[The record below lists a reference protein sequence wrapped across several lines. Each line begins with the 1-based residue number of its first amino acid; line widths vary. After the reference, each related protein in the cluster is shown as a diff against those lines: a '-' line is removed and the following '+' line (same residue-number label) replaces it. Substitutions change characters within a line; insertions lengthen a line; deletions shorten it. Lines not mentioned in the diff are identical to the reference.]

1 MANLLTGDFE
11 AVVQIS
17 MRQIN
22 GLLASL
28 HQNGADENAT
38 LKLPHSSGF
47 LIGHDRPDFADQVR
61 ADLSEWVRSFQTA
74 SPSGGVQDFREH
86 LTEFAP
92 PGVAKLMQD
101 ALAEVGGV
109 LAPPDATPATVRG
122 TARVQFASPT
132 VSLPDGSTAEV
143 TIHAGIRAHYQPDP
157 GTEGLPEP
165 IHGEVEATY
174 EVRVV
179 MNPRDHRRPI
189 RRQLHIQPS
198 SQDSKIRF
206 VAAQGTGLS
215 AAAVEQISL
224 QVRKALREG
233 LTMLPVDL
241 LPGFPF
247 SQFKAVGSGLPSPF
261 PNPFPGQHALALPLQ
276 LSGAASPAGGV
287 QSLSH
292 AFVGSSGFGFAVSN
306 DYVTTMLHVS
316 AIKAAIA
323 ARHITLTVDLGFTSV
338 SATYSFRFSVGPALN
353 WRVGAIDIHGRIE
366 LETGTTLAPNGFVEF
381 TQTVTL
387 ELNPSTQIISLKAVG
402 DPSVDESW
410 FIPHN
415 TVLNIV
421 KSETNHALTSS
432 AGPVNTAFADAR
444 TKLVSGLRAFDPS
457 LSAHYTG
464 VAITPDG
471 IIVRGEMSGSG
482 PRRAAVIDIAE
493 TNGRQAFTAHKSWIP
508 GGRIDR
514 LIWSWVEHT
523 GHVPT
528 VWSGVVKTF
537 VDEHQFIFAK
547 PPGITELGSVCLRIE
562 GTQTLADGQVVG
574 AAGGTTCHLP
584 DFGELLDSPSWWSP
598 ITLPIWT
605 PGAGPDSVLREHVAG
620 HISVQASAPHS
631 GDPGHNTLVCFPDWK
646 SAKPLEMLGRA
657 VSAMRRKRFSLVV
670 VVVLPPGAFDSRRRE
685 VEARLASVGERFP
698 AMLLPTE
705 DHEGGWSKAFDVAK
719 TPSVYLVNARRQFVW
734 KHEGEADSK
743 LLAAALDEH
752 LTPAAAPRSRPL
764 RLDVSAGAPAPD
776 AIFQD
781 HQGDGFALHRMRGE
795 EVLLNF
801 WQAWS
806 APCIKELVRLQAL
819 QSPDDR
825 PVPRVIAFHGGP
837 DGKVLDKIAKQHG
850 LTFSL
855 VQDTDQRIARQ
866 FGVRCWPTTLSLGHD
881 GIVNHVQFGMA
892 SEHARPHPK
901 GSEVSQEA
909 RPKE

>member
-28 HQNGADENAT
+28 HQNGVDENAS
-38 LKLPHSSGF
+38 LKLPHSSAF
-47 LIGHDRPDFADQVR
+47 LVGHERPDLADDVR
-61 ADLSEWVRSFQTA
+61 ADLSEWVRNFQKA
-74 SPSGGVQDFREH
+74 GPHEGAQDLREQ
-86 LTEFAP
+86 LIEFAP
-92 PGVAKLMQD
+92 PGAARLMRD

-109 LAPPDATPATVRG
+109 LALPDATPAIVRG
-122 TARVQFASPT
+122 TARVQIAPPT
-132 VSLPDGSTAEV
+132 LSLPDGSTAEV

-157 GTEGLPEP
+157 QTGVLPEP

-179 MNPRDHRRPI
+179 LNPRDHRRPI
-189 RRQLHIQPS
+189 RRQLHIKPS

-206 VAAQGTGLS
+206 VAAQGSGLS
-215 AAAVEQISL
+215 AVAVEQVSV

-241 LPGFPF
+241 PPGFPF
-247 SQFKAVGSGLPSPF
+247 TQFKAVGSGLPSPF

-276 LSGAASPAGGV
+276 LSGAASPAGGI
-287 QSLSH
+287 QSLSQ

-338 SATYSFRFSVGPALN
+338 SATYGFRFSVGPALN

-381 TQTVTL
+381 TQTITL
-387 ELNPSTQIISLKAVG
+387 ELNQSTQIISLKAVG

-421 KSETNHALTSS
+421 KAELAHALATS
-432 AGPVNTAFADAR
+432 AAPVNSAFVEAR
-444 TKLVSGLRAFDPS
+444 SKLVNGLSAFDPS

-464 VAITPDG
+464 VAITPQG
-471 IIVRGEMSGSG
+471 IIVRGEMTGSS

-493 TNGRQAFTAHKSWIP
+493 TDGRQAITAFKSWIP
-508 GGRIDR
+508 GGRINR

-523 GHVPT
+523 GPVPT
-528 VWSGVVKTF
+528 VWSGVVKTL
-537 VDEHQFIFAK
+537 VDEHRFIFAK
-547 PPGITELGSVCLRIE
+547 PQGISELGSICLQIE
-562 GTQTLADGQVVG
+562 GTQTLADGQVVSVG
-574 AAGGTTCHLP
+574 GGTTCHLP
-584 DFGELLDSPSWWSP
+584 DFGEILDSPSWWSP
-598 ITLPIWT
+598 VTLPIWT
-605 PGAGPDSVLREHVAG
+605 PGADPDSILRAHVGG
-620 HISVQASAPHS
+620 HVSVQAGAPQS
-631 GDPGHNTLVCFPDWK
+631 GEPGHNTLVCFPDWK
-646 SAKPLEMLGRA
+646 SDKPLEMLGRA

-670 VVVLPPGAFDSRRRE
+670 VVVLPSDAFDSRRRE
-685 VEARLASVGERFP
+685 VEARLASVGECFP

-705 DHEGGWSKAFDVAK
+705 DHEGGWSKAFGAAK
-719 TPSVYLVNARRQFVW
+719 TPSAYLVNARRQCIW

-743 LLAAALDEH
+743 LLASALDEH

-764 RLDVSAGAPAPD
+764 RLAVSPGAPAPD
-776 AIFQD
+776 AMFRD
-781 HQGDGFALHRMRGE
+781 HQGVEFALHRMRGG

-806 APCIKELVRLQAL
+806 SPCIKELIRLQAL

-825 PVPRVIAFHGGP
+825 PVPRVIAFHGGA
-837 DGKVLDKIAKQHG
+837 DGKALDRIAKEHG
-850 LTFSL
+850 LTFPL
-855 VQDTDQRIARQ
+855 VQDTGQRIARQ
-866 FGVRCWPTTLSLGHD
+866 FGVRCWPTTLSIGHD
-881 GIVNHVQFGMA
+881 GIVNHVQFGVA
-892 SEHARPHPK
+892 HEHSRSHPK
-901 GSEVSQEA
+901 EGEVTKQVRQE
-909 RPKE
+909 E